1 MNSCSR
7 TTRRRKACS
16 VRAKQQAFALTEV
29 VQRRA
34 HFSYTDSAGMQNA
47 NNDLND
53 KLRQRLEQ
61 AEPNAPAPVS
71 NCVSIKPSSPST
83 AGCWPR

>member
-1 MNSCSR
+1 
-7 TTRRRKACS
+7 AQS
-16 VRAKQQAFALTEV
+16 VQRQAKQQAFALTEV

-61 AEPNAPAPVS
+61 AEAERARAREQLRQYQTQFTQYS
-71 NCVSIKPSSPST
+71 
-83 AGCWPR
+83 